1 MALALVEAGS
11 RVVYCVD
18 LPATPGEEWAKV
30 REYVSRM
37 QGTGG
42 DARLEYI
49 SADVTDQ
56 VRFHILSY

>member
-1 MALALVEAGS
+1 MALALVEVGS

-18 LPATPGEEWAKV
+18 LPKKPGDEFTKV

-49 SADVTDQ
+49 CADVTDQ
-56 VRFHILSY
+56 VSK